1 MCEDREETKIDRDE
15 DPEVEQITEFC
26 AKQLGEGMALPGVV
40 LVVRGVTRGVEIFL
54 IWKVGMKAELGSV
67 IIVEGR
73 NLATIK
79 SPVG

>member
-1 MCEDREETKIDRDE
+1 
-15 DPEVEQITEFC
+15 
-26 AKQLGEGMALPGVV
+26 MALPGVV